1 MPHFFKGPNS
11 VLKAIGR
18 KLKAEPDGDFSAE
31 CSLAQSVKYRLQ
43 QLESPVN
50 AVNRGSFD
58 DTLRARIRPPRSLA
72 VQCFYAWRRQR
83 CCITVSLCL
92 WCCVQRRRGLV
103 ASKAHNYLDIIKHY
117 PDVSKCS
124 LYVFTIIPP
133 RLSDPCNFITV
144 LSNPGTGA
152 DDAFVLKRC
161 V

>member
-72 VQCFYAWRRQR
+72 VQCFYAWRRQLGTVR
-83 CCITVSLCL
+83 QISAAAAGVTSECCKSRLFRRYTESANPTATFIGCSVFLRMAPSAMLHHCKSLP
-92 WCCVQRRRGLV
+92 LV
-103 ASKAHNYLDIIKHY
+103 LRPAA
-117 PDVSKCS
+117 
-124 LYVFTIIPP
+124 
-133 RLSDPCNFITV
+133 
-144 LSNPGTGA
+144 
-152 DDAFVLKRC
+152 
-161 V
+161 